1 MPTTKKTAKKPLD
14 RLTALGQDVLD
25 KASQNPTAAKLIQGA
40 AQLRDQVDDLSKRV
54 RGLEK
59 MEKQL
64 SALEKRV
71 AKLEKP
77 AKKPAPRKKTTE
89 TAPEPRSP
97 DAS

>member
-1 MPTTKKTAKKPLD
+1 MTTTKKPLD

-40 AQLRDQVDDLSKRV
+40 AQIRDQVDDLSKRV

-64 SALEKRV
+64 NALEKRV

-77 AKKPAPRKKTTE
+77 AKKPAPVRKKTQE
-89 TAPEPRSP
+89 PSSPE
-97 DAS
+97 AN